1 MKRFEKPKLSSGNK
15 AFDEWLDGGYEK
27 DIISCIYGQFATGKT
42 NFCLMALAELLK
54 QNKKAIYIDTESSF
68 SLERLKQI
76 MGKDYSK
83 EKLKNL
89 IMFRPT
95 SFKEQIE
102 AFDKLLKLDLD
113 KISAIFVDSIGM
125 LYRLELG
132 VIKDEE
138 KEIEKEIE
146 RERIRKINLA
156 LARQLRLL
164 NEIARKKKI
173 AVIVTNQVYQSI
185 VDSQIHMVGG
195 DILKYWSKCL
205 IQLEHL
211 GDKRKAIL
219 IKHRSLPQKEFYYKI
234 VERGIEKIRKFIF

>member
-1 MKRFEKPKLSSGNK
+1 MKRFERPKLSSGNK

-27 DIISCIYGQFATGKT
+27 DIINCIYGQFATGKT
-42 NFCLMALAELLK
+42 NFCLMALSELLK
-54 QNKKAIYIDTESSF
+54 QNKKVIYIDTESSF

-83 EKLKNL
+83 EKLKNI
-89 IMFRPT
+89 IMFKPT

-102 AFDKLLKLDLD
+102 VFDKLIKINLD

-132 VIKDEE
+132 LIRDEDVEKEEE
-138 KEIEKEIE
+138 K
-146 RERIRKINLA
+146 ERIRKINLA
-156 LARQLRLL
+156 LARQLRIL
-164 NEIARKKKI
+164 NEIARKKKV

-185 VDSQIHMVGG
+185 VDNQIHMVGG

-219 IKHRSLPQKEFYYKI
+219 VKHRSLPQKEFFYRI
-234 VERGIEKIRKFIF
+234 VEKGIEKIRRFIF